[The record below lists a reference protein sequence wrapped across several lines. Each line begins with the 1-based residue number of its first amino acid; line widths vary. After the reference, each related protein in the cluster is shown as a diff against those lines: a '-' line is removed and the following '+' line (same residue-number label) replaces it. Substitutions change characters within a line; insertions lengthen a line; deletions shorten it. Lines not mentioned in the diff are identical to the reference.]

1 MWRWLKSKLGGSHAA
16 AVAAQH
22 AELIALY
29 DAQLLNE
36 LNRLEPH
43 LRSAFKRLDEAALP
57 QEVERLHVEVFLDEP
72 GFGFRLFAYDAD
84 WIEITPAPMV
94 DIFNET
100 AQAQW
105 PLFKDLD
112 LAQFEVR
119 DRKGALA
126 AHQPLDDYSP
136 NERLWDWFADM
147 TQRLKLRDTH
157 EITLAFH
164 DLTRP
169 EPL

>member
-1 MWRWLKSKLGGSHAA
+1 MLRWLKSLFGPDAA
-16 AVAAQH
+16 ADAAH
-22 AELIALY
+22 TAELVALY
-29 DAQLLNE
+29 DAKLLNE

-43 LRSAFKRLDEAALP
+43 LRGAFKRLDEAALP
-57 QEVERLHVEVFLDEP
+57 QEVERLHIEVFLDEP

-94 DIFNET
+94 DAFNET
-100 AQAQW
+100 AAAQW
-105 PLFKDLD
+105 PLFKEVDLT
-112 LAQFEVR
+112 QFEVR

-126 AHQPLDDYSP
+126 PHQPLDDYSP
-136 NERLWDWFADM
+136 TERLWDWFADM
-147 TQRLKLRDTH
+147 TERMKLRDTH